1 MILAID
7 PGNEQSG
14 VVLIREADLK
24 PIVSEKI
31 TNEELLDNLLM
42 DRYERL
48 EESECINHVAI
59 EMIASY
65 GMAVGQS
72 VFETCVWIG
81 RFIQALEDNYY
92 NDSLKFIYRKD
103 EKMNLCGSM
112 KAKDSNIVQA
122 LIDRFAPN
130 TPNKGKG
137 TKKEPGWFYGFKK
150 DIWQAYAVA
159 VTYHD
164 MYLKGSMIDEIK
176 NR

>member
-14 VVLIREADLK
+14 VVLIRERDLK
-24 PIVSEKI
+24 PIVAEKI

-42 DRYERL
+42 DRYERI

-164 MYLKGSMIDEIK
+164 MYLNGG
-176 NR
+176 NRSE

>member
-14 VVLIREADLK
+14 VVLIRERDLK
-24 PIVSEKI
+24 PIVAEKI
-31 TNEELLDNLLM
+31 TNEELLDNILM

-164 MYLKGSMIDEIK
+164 MYLKEGLS
-176 NR
+176 NG

>member
-7 PGNEQSG
+7 PGNIESG
-14 VVLIREADLK
+14 IVVIRERDLK
-24 PIVSEKI
+24 PLVAEKI

-48 EESECINHVAI
+48 EETEYISHVAI

-65 GMAVGQS
+65 GMAVGKS

-81 RFIQALEDNYY
+81 RFIQALENNYY

-103 EKMNLCGSM
+103 EKMNLCHSM

-130 TPNKGKG
+130 TTNKGKG

-150 DIWQAYAVA
+150 DIWQAYAVG
-159 VTYHD
+159 VTYYD
-164 MYLKGSMIDEIK
+164 LYLKGEK
-176 NR
+176 E

>member
-14 VVLIREADLK
+14 VVLIRERDLK
-24 PIVSEKI
+24 PIVAKKI

>member
-7 PGNEQSG
+7 PGNIESG
-14 VVLIREADLK
+14 FVLVKNNLEIIK
-24 PIVSEKI
+24 KGKVP
-31 TNEELLDNLLM
+31 NEELLENLLL
-42 DRYERL
+42 DRFWR
-48 EESECINHVAI
+48 ECDDGEDYVAI
-59 EMIASY
+59 EMVASY
-65 GMAVGQS
+65 GMPVGAT

-81 RFIQALEDNYY
+81 RFIQAIQCGIEP
-92 NDSLKFIYRKD
+92 KFIYREQ
-103 EKMNLCGSM
+103 EKLNLCNT
-112 KAKDSNIVQA
+112 KRAKDSNIVQA

-164 MYLKGSMIDEIK
+164 LYLTKEG
-176 NR
+176 

>member
-14 VVLIREADLK
+14 VVLIRERDLK
-24 PIVSEKI
+24 PIVAKKI

-164 MYLKGSMIDEIK
+164 IYLKENGINES
-176 NR
+176 

>member
-14 VVLIREADLK
+14 VVLIRERDLK
-24 PIVSEKI
+24 PIVAEKI

-164 MYLKGSMIDEIK
+164 MYLKEGLS
-176 NR
+176 NG